1 MWKQTKDKT
10 LLCFARHILW
20 MYAWCVL
27 IGSERKKE
35 KRKEQD
41 VFKTGSVIVENRTAT
56 KFSEEGK
63 NKEKKINI
71 VCCICV
77 FSCFLVICLPLKISS
92 CVMPDG
98 AVMCQLH
105 SEQPFYVALGRV
117 LIWCSDFDQL
127 MLQTVTG
134 YQLKMS
140 EYIFRGII
148 CIAWPSCYYVL
159 DLLCV
164 KEDNVHQTNS
174 IILNV
179 RIYNQQ

>member
-1 MWKQTKDKT
+1 MRDIFSQCMRGVCWYGLK
-10 LLCFARHILW
+10 
-20 MYAWCVL
+20 
-27 IGSERKKE
+27 EKKE

-41 VFKTGSVIVENRTAT
+41 VFKTGSVIVENRSAT

-71 VCCICV
+71 VCCICG
-77 FSCFLVICLPLKISS
+77 FSCFLVICLPPKISS

-105 SEQPFYVALGRV
+105 LEQPFYVALG
-117 LIWCSDFDQL
+117 CSVVP
-127 MLQTVTG
+127 T
-134 YQLKMS
+134 
-140 EYIFRGII
+140 IFRGII
-148 CIAWPSCYYVL
+148 CIAWPSCYCVL

-174 IILNV
+174 IILNA